1 MRWLCCSYGPEV
13 DLFCRSTLAEALA
26 WSDSCSGR
34 GPLMKIVWL
43 VLGLSAALGGCVRP
57 HGETPSATVTVAPS
71 LGGPPA
77 ASVPSGRRIVYDGA
91 GAFILPDGTTVE
103 ADAEG
108 GFALPNGA
116 YAQPDRAGGVT
127 LPNGT
132 RCGPDGAR
140 GYVCP

>member
-1 MRWLCCSYGPEV
+1 
-13 DLFCRSTLAEALA
+13 
-26 WSDSCSGR
+26 
-34 GPLMKIVWL
+34 MKIVWL
-43 VLGLSAALGGCVRP
+43 VLGLAAALSGCVRP
-57 HGETPSATVTVAPS
+57 YGETPSATVTVAPG
-71 LGGPPA
+71 LGAPLA